1 MQGVLDGGVSGCVVF
16 ACVSCCLSCV
26 CQKVV
31 GDNGS
36 LCMAVLSWWR
46 HLPGSCRLCVRSER
60 ERVREDEREDK
71 REDKGE
77 KRREKKRK
85 KDM

>member
-1 MQGVLDGGVSGCVVF
+1 MQGVLDGGLSGCVVF

-46 HLPGSCRLCVRSER
+46 HLSGSQENNNHTQEKAKLAKLKYPGN
-60 ERVREDEREDK
+60 
-71 REDKGE
+71 
-77 KRREKKRK
+77 
-85 KDM
+85 